1 MNSLL
6 TKLFPNVT
14 SQWDLV
20 TQSFTETLFMVG
32 WTALIAGIIGI
43 SFGIL
48 LTITGPKGI
57 LENTLVY
64 SILDKFIN
72 IIRSVPFII
81 LLALVVPLTR
91 IIVGTSIGTI
101 AAIVPL
107 SIGVF
112 PFYARQVQ
120 NALVEVD
127 PGIIEA
133 AQASGS
139 SNFDLIFGVYLKEGT
154 SELIRVSIVTLIGVI
169 DFTAMA
175 GDIGGG
181 GLGNL
186 AISLGYDRF
195 ETDITIAATLIIL
208 VMVLVTQTIGDYF
221 VRRTTH

>member
-6 TKLFPNVT
+6 TKLFPNVV

-57 LENTLVY
+57 LENTLLY

-175 GDIGGG
+175 GAIGGG

>member
-101 AAIVPL
+101 AANVPL

>member
-6 TKLFPNVT
+6 TKLFPNVV

-175 GDIGGG
+175 GAIGGG

>member
-1 MNSLL
+1 
-6 TKLFPNVT
+6 
-14 SQWDLV
+14 
-20 TQSFTETLFMVG
+20 MVG

-64 SILDKFIN
+64 SVLDKFIN

-127 PGIIEA
+127 SGIIEA

-175 GDIGGG
+175 GAIGGG

-195 ETDITIAATLIIL
+195 ENDITIAATLIIL

>member
-175 GDIGGG
+175 GAIGGG

-208 VMVLVTQTIGDYF
+208 VMGLVTQTIGDYF

>member
-175 GDIGGG
+175 GAIGGG

>member
-1 MNSLL
+1 MHSLL
-6 TKLFPNVT
+6 IHLFPNVV
-14 SQWDLV
+14 SQWNLV

-64 SILDKFIN
+64 SVLDKFIN

-127 PGIIEA
+127 SGIIEA

-175 GDIGGG
+175 GAIGGG

-195 ETDITIAATLIIL
+195 ENDITIAATLIIL

>member
-1 MNSLL
+1 MHSLL
-6 TKLFPNVT
+6 IHLFPNVV
-14 SQWDLV
+14 SQWNLV

-32 WTALIAGIIGI
+32 WTALIAGIIGV

-64 SILDKFIN
+64 SVLDKFIN

-175 GDIGGG
+175 GAIGGG

-195 ETDITIAATLIIL
+195 ENDITIAATLIIL

>member
-1 MNSLL
+1 MQSLL
-6 TKLFPNVT
+6 NQWFPNVIAN
-14 SQWDLV
+14 WDMVL
-20 TQSFTETLFMVG
+20 QSINETLFMVG
-32 WTALIAGIIGI
+32 WTAVIAGIVGMF
-43 SFGIL
+43 FGVL
-48 LTITGPKGI
+48 LVITGPRGI
-57 LENTLVY
+57 IENAYFY
-64 SILDKFIN
+64 SILDKVIN
-72 IIRSVPFII
+72 VIRSVPFII

-91 IIVGTSIGTI
+91 LIVGTSIGTI

-107 SIGVF
+107 SIGSF

-139 SNFDLIFGVYLKEGT
+139 SNIGIIFRVYLKEGT

-175 GDIGGG
+175 GAIGAG

-186 AISLGYDRF
+186 AISVGYNRF
-195 ETDITIAATLIIL
+195 ENDVTVAATLIIL
-208 VMVLVTQTIGDYF
+208 IMVLITQMIGDFF